1 MLEIWMFQLKLLNTN
16 KGYVP
21 YNLSNYVLIC
31 ENIKPQVPEHYI
43 THNTFQHEHRRFA
56 GYIWLE

>member
-1 MLEIWMFQLKLLNTN
+1 MFQLKLLNTN

-21 YNLSNYVLIC
+21 YNLSNYVLIR
-31 ENIKPQVPEHYI
+31 ENIKPQAPEHYI
-43 THNTFQHEHRRFA
+43 TRNNFQHEHRRLA

>member
-1 MLEIWMFQLKLLNTN
+1 MFQLKLLNTN

-21 YNLSNYVLIC
+21 YNLSNYVLIR
-31 ENIKPQVPEHYI
+31 ENIKPQAPEHYI
-43 THNTFQHEHRRFA
+43 TRNTFQHEHRRFA